1 MRIRTFCKFVEVS
14 ELESMVLHDSTV
26 VIDGQN
32 YFYNSYQESQLPFK
46 LGCESHRYAN
56 YLREHLAMFKKAN
69 VKCYFIFKGGH
80 ENMAKRLAK
89 NKGEIVSPVFMKNIY
104 MEVLKEMDFEYVTC
118 EYESK
123 RDIIE
128 LAQTLDCPVISYD
141 VEFCFT
147 GLRYIPRNEL
157 KFNERDNTITCR
169 YFSLDKFMRKYTLTA
184 EKLALFIVLTD
195 ENIFPENFFQ
205 EFFKRIR
212 APLGYFKRN
221 LSLLY
226 WVSKNNRNT
235 TIKMVS
241 QFVNAED
248 EKKFV
253 EEVDKAQLLIRRRE
267 KGGLSAACLLN
278 PAAATVAPGDPNW
291 FAKGVASNNI
301 PINYVNLYRSKHFFG
316 SMDVELVDPMVSS
329 LEIVKY
335 AYDLLTDFQNDGFTL
350 VYDTLSGQE
359 SMVVSELYSIRK
371 PEYEASVCVF
381 ENGWD
386 SVREFAL
393 FEHFLKETLQ
403 LASLQPL
410 KKLPE
415 GARLLVVALVYFSR
429 KKSVDTSTEAT
440 CVLLSYIT
448 LSLVLQK
455 CGKNLPKFP
464 FQSKPILDSTTDES
478 TVTDEDCNI
487 AAAVLAEYLAVP
499 ETAEQEAVDDD
510 QVLYQ
515 LKEFQICLRQLND
528 LNLLCGAPLP
538 PTVYSRVY
546 SAALVA
552 RLRVAA
558 GSGDSQPFFDKLLA
572 PAPTVY
578 AFLNGLIEAYQ
589 AM

>member
-26 VIDGQN
+26 VIDGKN

-69 VKCYFIFKGGH
+69 IKCYFIFKGGLP
-80 ENMAKRLAK
+80 NMAKKLPCNIGDHVTPA
-89 NKGEIVSPVFMKNIY
+89 FMKNIY

-118 EYESK
+118 EYDSK

-184 EKLALFIVLTD
+184 EKIALFIVLAD
-195 ENIFPENFFQ
+195 EHIFPENFFQ

-221 LSLLY
+221 LSLLN
-226 WVSKNNRNT
+226 WLSKNNRNT
-235 TIKMVS
+235 TLKMVA

-267 KGGLSAACLLN
+267 KGGLGAACLR
-278 PAAATVAPGDPNW
+278 PEW

-301 PINYVNLYRSKHFFG
+301 PINYVNLYRYKHFFG
-316 SMDVELVDPMVSS
+316 SLDVELVDPMASS
-329 LEIVKY
+329 LDIVKY
-335 AYDLLTDFQNDGFTL
+335 AYDLITDFRNDGFTL
-350 VYDTLSGQE
+350 VYDMNSKRE

-371 PEYEASVCVF
+371 PEYEANVCVF

-386 SVREFAL
+386 SVRELAL

-403 LASLQPL
+403 LASLEPL
-410 KKLPE
+410 TKLPE
-415 GARLLVVALVYFSR
+415 GARLLTVALVYFSR

-499 ETAEQEAVDDD
+499 ETVDDD
-510 QVLYQ
+510 QVLCQ
-515 LKEFQICLRQLND
+515 LKEFQICLRRLDD

-558 GSGDSQPFFDKLLA
+558 GSGDPQPFFDKLLA

-578 AFLNGLIEAYQ
+578 AFLNGLTEAYQ